1 LAFSDDEEEETP
13 GSRAV
18 TATITAP
25 FAGIGTQIGR
35 IRDGLAT
42 TLEPIFA
49 GLQQQREQT
58 IDPNNRSSTNN
69 DDHRNSDN
77 NASTQDTMRLFRQS
91 QAILAVHSRL
101 YGMGQNI
108 RNSLR
113 PSANN

>member
-1 LAFSDDEEEETP
+1 LAFSDDEEEDTP

-18 TATITAP
+18 TTTITAP

-42 TLEPIFA
+42 RLEPIFA
-49 GLQQQREQT
+49 VLEQQREQT
-58 IDPNNRSSTNN
+58 IDPNN
-69 DDHRNSDN
+69 RNSDN

-101 YGMGQNI
+101 YGMGQKI

-113 PSANN
+113 PSATN